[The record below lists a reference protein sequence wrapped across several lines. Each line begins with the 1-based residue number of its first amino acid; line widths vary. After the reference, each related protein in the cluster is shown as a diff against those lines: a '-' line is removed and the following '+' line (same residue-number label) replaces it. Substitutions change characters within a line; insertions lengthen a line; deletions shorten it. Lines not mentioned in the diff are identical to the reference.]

1 MIEILIVGYYPVGRD
16 KDKLYF
22 KGSRVV
28 IDVKLKKYTFFEN
41 SFILGGKGTRMV
53 NYNFVPQG
61 IFMIDPLC
69 LDSLNRQIW
78 V

>member
-1 MIEILIVGYYPVGRD
+1 MKGTICCIDFY
-16 KDKLYF
+16 KLYF
-22 KGSRVV
+22 KGSCVV

-53 NYNFVPQG
+53 KQVNYNFVPQG

-69 LDSLNRQIW
+69 LDSLNQQIW